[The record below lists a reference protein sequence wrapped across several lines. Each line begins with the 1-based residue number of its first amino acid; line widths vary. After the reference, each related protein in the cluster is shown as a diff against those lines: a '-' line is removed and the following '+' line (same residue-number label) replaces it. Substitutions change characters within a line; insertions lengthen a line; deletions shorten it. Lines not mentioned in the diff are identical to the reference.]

1 MATSSSQSAVDVRTL
16 WLPCGPTLKAG
27 RIWEAWRRDWSR
39 AKGEGHS
46 SDAPWMADGSFG
58 VECHRSL

>member
-16 WLPCGPTLKAG
+16 WLPCGLTLKAG

-39 AKGEGHS
+39 TKGEGHS
-46 SDAPWMADGSFG
+46 SDA
-58 VECHRSL
+58 L